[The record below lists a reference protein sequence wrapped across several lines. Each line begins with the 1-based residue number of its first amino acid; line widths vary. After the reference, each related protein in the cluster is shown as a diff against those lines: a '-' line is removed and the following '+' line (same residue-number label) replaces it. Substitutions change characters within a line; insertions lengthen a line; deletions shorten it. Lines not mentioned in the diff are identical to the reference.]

1 MDPNATLRL
10 LRDAINRSVIA
21 GMRRDREDETD
32 ALLDIR
38 EHVENLDRWLK
49 GGGFLPDDWRP
60 APDEPVTFTRG
71 GTTYVPDADG
81 TLTLHDSDGN
91 TYTRH

>member
-1 MDPNATLRL
+1 MDPNETLRL

-49 GGGFLPDDWRP
+49 GGGFLPDEWRP
-60 APDEPVTFTRG
+60 ATASEVCTCRCREGRHCG
-71 GTTYVPDADG
+71 GCGHPGCGYP
-81 TLTLHDSDGN
+81 
-91 TYTRH
+91 RQ